1 MIVYSFNNQVR
12 FNSRG
17 EFNLPVG
24 KRDFNTQLIK
34 KLIFFIDRLKSNNF
48 IFTNTDFRKFDTIAL
63 TKNDFVYCDPPY
75 LITRASYNEQNG
87 WTDKDEKDLLK
98 FS

>member
-48 IFTNTDFRKFDTIAL
+48 IFTNTDFRKFDTTAL